1 MRCWYFLITN
11 YQKKQTVTKLKKSY
25 SVLSQAIRLSES
37 DNGEIEGWEASSE
50 DMFFEKYLAPYMTVT
65 SEFRYS
71 EIKNRLKYKRLNGS
85 IETRWTPLYDGAKVY
100 IDNSGSM
107 FFVATSNLSPRG
119 YLTIAIDIN
128 GFSNPNVIGKDFFA
142 FNIIF
147 DNKNNMFAPK
157 ITPYG
162 ANNTSDMPFGTWK
175 RENTKTGSYAC
186 SKSGRGQFCAALIM
200 IDEWE
205 IKKDYPW

>member
-1 MRCWYFLITN
+1 
-11 YQKKQTVTKLKKSY
+11 
-25 SVLSQAIRLSES
+25 
-37 DNGEIEGWEASSE
+37 
-50 DMFFEKYLAPYMTVT
+50 
-65 SEFRYS
+65 
-71 EIKNRLKYKRLNGS
+71 
-85 IETRWTPLYDGAKVY
+85 
-100 IDNSGSM
+100 
-107 FFVATSNLSPRG
+107 
-119 YLTIAIDIN
+119 
-128 GFSNPNVIGKDFFA
+128 
-142 FNIIF
+142 
-147 DNKNNMFAPK
+147 MFAPK